1 MMEITGTLKSI
12 IYQNPQNMYK
22 ILVIDLTS
30 PVPDYDD
37 DEIKVTG
44 TFGDLEEGQEYQFTG
59 QLVTHPRYGLQFQAD
74 ACQAVLPSGDG
85 SVEKY
90 LSSDKFPG
98 IGEKTAAKIV
108 QQLGPDSLKSLQA
121 DPSQVAQLDLTQKQK
136 DSLLAGLKSI
146 DSFDDL
152 YLKLAPFG
160 VNKKVAARLYQ
171 KFHDQTLQKLQ
182 VNPYEPLDVTGYSFK
197 MADQLARHFGIKMT
211 SLERA
216 EGSIIAVLLQALGA
230 DGETYLDLEDLLK
243 RANELTDCPF
253 DRLADGVNSL
263 QEKGKV
269 VAVNNRASLKQP
281 YEVESNIVFE
291 IERLLKTKDSD
302 YEDAEISEAIENAE
316 ARLEISYDPE
326 QKQSIKNA
334 VTKPVSILT
343 GGPGSGKTTIINGI
357 LLALKEL
364 TGFDEEEAEDNI
376 LLAAPTGRAAKRM
389 SEVTGYQARTIH
401 RLLGLGIDGGD
412 ADLKELEGEILII
425 DEMSMVDIYLFE
437 KLLEAIKNV
446 KHVVFVGDKDQLP
459 SVGAGN
465 VFADLIASRTIP
477 TTKLT
482 VVHRQKD
489 GSTIIP
495 LAHAVN
501 QGANPEM
508 LTQKTKSYSFIPCG
522 PRNVASA
529 VEQITRAALKSGFP
543 ADDIQVLGAMYRG
556 ESGITHL
563 NDVLQNVINPVSET
577 SKVVEAHQ
585 EQFRLHDRVLQ
596 LQNNPEKGI
605 YNGEIGKVI
614 AVEPEMEDEDD
625 DIKLIVNFDG
635 KEVALTQLDLNNLTR
650 AYAITIHKS
659 QGSEFPLVILCLT
672 MQNYIMLKRNLLYT
686 AITRA
691 SSKLVMVG
699 EERAFAQALAVK
711 GNERRTNLVWLLK
724 DHFKPEEGLK
734 ADKGQEN
741 SAPEE
746 KIPAVEE
753 KAEDYILT
761 GARIS
766 RAEISPMVGMADLV
780 QGCKNLAEIVRTK
793 GPGA

>member
-1 MMEITGTLKSI
+1 M
-12 IYQNPQNMYK
+12 
-22 ILVIDLTS
+22 
-30 PVPDYDD
+30 
-37 DEIKVTG
+37 
-44 TFGDLEEGQEYQFTG
+44 
-59 QLVTHPRYGLQFQAD
+59 
-74 ACQAVLPSGDG
+74 
-85 SVEKY
+85 
-90 LSSDKFPG
+90 
-98 IGEKTAAKIV
+98 
-108 QQLGPDSLKSLQA
+108 
-121 DPSQVAQLDLTQKQK
+121 
-136 DSLLAGLKSI
+136 
-146 DSFDDL
+146 
-152 YLKLAPFG
+152 
-160 VNKKVAARLYQ
+160 
-171 KFHDQTLQKLQ
+171 
-182 VNPYEPLDVTGYSFK
+182 
-197 MADQLARHFGIKMT
+197 
-211 SLERA
+211 
-216 EGSIIAVLLQALGA
+216 
-230 DGETYLDLEDLLK
+230 
-243 RANELTDCPF
+243 
-253 DRLADGVNSL
+253 
-263 QEKGKV
+263 
-269 VAVNNRASLKQP
+269 
-281 YEVESNIVFE
+281 
-291 IERLLKTKDSD
+291 
-302 YEDAEISEAIENAE
+302 
-316 ARLEISYDPE
+316 
-326 QKQSIKNA
+326 
-334 VTKPVSILT
+334 T
-343 GGPGSGKTTIINGI
+343 GGPGSGKTTILNGI

-364 TGFDEEEAEDNI
+364 TDFDEEEAEDNI

-412 ADLKELEGEILII
+412 ADLNELEGEILII

-508 LTQKTKSYSFIPCG
+508 LTQKTKSYSFISCG

-596 LQNNPEKGI
+596 LQNNPDKGI

-699 EERAFAQALAVK
+699 EERAFAQSLAVK

-724 DHFKPEEGLK
+724 ERFKPEKGKK
-734 ADKGQEN
+734 ADEGQEN

-766 RAEISPMVGMADLV
+766 RAEISPMVGMVDLV